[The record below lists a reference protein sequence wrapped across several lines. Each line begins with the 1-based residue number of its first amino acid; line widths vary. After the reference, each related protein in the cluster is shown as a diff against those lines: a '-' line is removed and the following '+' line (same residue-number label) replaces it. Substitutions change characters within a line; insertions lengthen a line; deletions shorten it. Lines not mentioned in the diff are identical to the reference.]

1 MGESK
6 SQPLELGLKNG
17 YDSSKRKSTAER
29 TIETDL
35 RHSALVVRRP
45 FLPYSYFYTSQSDRR
60 RVMRVITDAKYEMAK
75 MLVSV
80 KSGGAAT
87 GIGSE

>member
-1 MGESK
+1 MEESR
-6 SQPLELGLKNG
+6 SQPLELGLENC

-45 FLPYSYFYTSQSDRR
+45 FLPYSYFYTRQSYSS
-60 RVMRVITDAKYEMAK
+60 ILNFKNE
-75 MLVSV
+75 
-80 KSGGAAT
+80 AT
-87 GIGSE
+87 GKTPNILISPQGQDV